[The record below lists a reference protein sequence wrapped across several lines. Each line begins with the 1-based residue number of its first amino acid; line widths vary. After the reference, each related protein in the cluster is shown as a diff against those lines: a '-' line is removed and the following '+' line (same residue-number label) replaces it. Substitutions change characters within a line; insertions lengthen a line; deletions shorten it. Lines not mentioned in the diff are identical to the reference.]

1 MAVAHKKLLP
11 GSPKEDAMLMPWFQ
25 REVSIDDRIGANGTG
40 TIETRLADEAAES
53 QEQRLYRKQLAGLVR
68 KALFNLDAR
77 ERHVI
82 ERHFGLSDGDERTL
96 DQIAAGMALS
106 RERVRQI
113 ECRAKSKLRKDL
125 IACSGSLSFART

>member
-1 MAVAHKKLLP
+1 
-11 GSPKEDAMLMPWFQ
+11 MLMPWFQ
-25 REVSIDDRIGANGTG
+25 HEVSIDDRIGANGTG
-40 TIETRLADEAAES
+40 TIETRLADGAAES
-53 QEQRLYRKQLAGLVR
+53 QEQRMYRKELIDLVR

-96 DQIAAGMALS
+96 EEIASGMALS

-125 IACSGSLSFART
+125 IACSGNFSFARS